1 MKITSKL
8 GTSLLVEM
16 VEVVE
21 ITSEMASPLLV
32 EMVELVEMV
41 KMVE

>member
-8 GTSLLVEM
+8 GPSLLVEM